1 MGNIVAIVGRPN
13 VGKSTFFN
21 RLTESRDAIV
31 DSVSGVT
38 RDRHYGKA
46 EWTGH
51 HFSVVDTG
59 GYTINSDDVFEKAI
73 KRQVELAIEEATVI
87 LFMVDWQSGITD
99 FDEAVARM
107 LRKAGKPVLVVC
119 NKIDTP
125 DKFHHTAEF
134 YKLGLGE
141 VYGISSVNGNGTGE
155 LLDALVATF
164 PDDSMGNEDESEL
177 PRFAVV
183 GRPNVGKSSLINT
196 LTGQDRNIVTDVA
209 GTTRDTIGTRYRSFG
224 FDFLLMDT
232 AGIRKKG
239 KVHEDLEFYSVIRSI
254 RAIEDSDV
262 CFLVIDATE
271 GMERQ
276 DLNIFFM
283 ILKNKKGVVI
293 LVNKWDIYEKD
304 QDSTRKMDAAIREKI
319 APFTDVP
326 ILFVSALTKQRVLKA
341 LETGVEVFQNR
352 KQRISTSKLNDLLL
366 PIIENY
372 PPPAYKGKFVKIKYI
387 TQLPTHV
394 PSFVFFCNLPQYIKD
409 PYKRFIENKLRALFP
424 FSGVPINIFFRQK

>member
-46 EWTGH
+46 EWIGK
-51 HFSVVDTG
+51 HFSVIDTG
-59 GYTINSDDVFEKAI
+59 GYTINSDDVFEQAI

-87 LFMVDWQSGITD
+87 LFMVDWHSGITD
-99 FDEAVARM
+99 LDEAVAQM
-107 LRKAGKPVLVVC
+107 LRKSGKPVFLAC

-125 DKFHHTAEF
+125 DKSHESAEF

-141 VYGISSVNGNGTGE
+141 VFSISSINGNGTGE
-155 LLDALVATF
+155 LLDDLVAAF
-164 PDDSMGNEDESEL
+164 PKEEVYDEEEKDL

-183 GRPNVGKSSLINT
+183 GRPNVGKSSLINA
-196 LTGQDRNIVTDVA
+196 LTGQDRNIVTDIA

-254 RAIEDSDV
+254 RAIEASDV

-271 GMERQ
+271 GVQRQ
-276 DLNIFFM
+276 DLNIFSM

-304 QDSTRKMDAAIREKI
+304 EHSTRKIEEDIKEKI
-319 APFTDVP
+319 APFNDVP
-326 ILFVSALTKQRVLKA
+326 VLFVSALTKQRVLKA
-341 LETGVEVFQNR
+341 LEVGVEVYQNR
-352 KQRISTSKLNDLLL
+352 RQRISTSKLNDLLL
-366 PIIENY
+366 PIIERN
-372 PPPAYKGKFVKIKYI
+372 PPPAYKGKYVKIKYI
-387 TQLPTHV
+387 TQLPTYI

-409 PYKRFIENKLRALFP
+409 PYKRFLENKLRGVFP
-424 FSGVPINIFFRQK
+424 MTGVPINIFFRKK